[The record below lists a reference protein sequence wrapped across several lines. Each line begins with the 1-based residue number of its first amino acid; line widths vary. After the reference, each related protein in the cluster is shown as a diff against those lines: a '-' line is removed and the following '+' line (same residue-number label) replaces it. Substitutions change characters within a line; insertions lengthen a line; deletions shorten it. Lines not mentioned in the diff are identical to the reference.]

1 MNRSCEEGD
10 PFLSPSS
17 FKGIAIMD
25 RKELGRYAEAM
36 AVKYLR
42 RKGLKIIEQNFSCK
56 LGELDIIARN
66 GTEIVFIEVRSASTP
81 LFHDPAM
88 SITHSKIR
96 RIRYLACI
104 WLNNHKQQETRLR
117 FDVVLVVLNK
127 KEKEIRHIVAAF

>member
-1 MNRSCEEGD
+1 
-10 PFLSPSS
+10 LSPSS

-42 RKGLKIIEQNFSCK
+42 KKGLKIIEQNFSCR
-56 LGELDIIARN
+56 LGELDIIARD
-66 GTEIVFIEVRSASTP
+66 GTEIVFVEVRSASTP

-96 RIRYLACI
+96 RIRNLACI
-104 WLNNHKQQETRLR
+104 WLSNYKQPEARLR
-117 FDVVLVVLNK
+117 FDVVLVVLNNK
-127 KEKEIRHIVAAF
+127 KIEIRHIVAAF